1 MKKSILLFSSLVL
14 FISLSFAQNSEEP
27 LPAKNSYISF
37 KSVVYDFGTL
47 EYGAEA
53 KGEYTFKNISKETV
67 KLTNVKASCGCTG
80 TEWPREEIKKNKKET
95 ISVTYDTKR
104 VGKFHKTIYVYVD
117 KAENPIQLQIK
128 GTVLPKEGID
138 GQLQGTTKKNVKLVN
153 PQKKVKVNT
162 SQKQTKSDATKSK
175 DFQKGQNEV
184 KNTTEEK
191 EKRVPVKKES
201 IKKSKSVKSTNKVE
215 KTNNLNH

>member
-1 MKKSILLFSSLVL
+1 MKKSILLFSSIVL
-14 FISLSFAQNSEEP
+14 FISLSFAQNTEEP

-53 KGEYTFKNISKETV
+53 SGEYIFKNISKETV

-80 TEWPREEIKKNKKET
+80 TEWPREEIKKGKKGT
-95 ISVTYDTKR
+95 IAVTYDTKR

-128 GTVLPKEGID
+128 GTVLPKEGVTE
-138 GQLQGTTKKNVKLVN
+138 QPKTSSVKNTKAVDS
-153 PQKKVKVNT
+153 PEKVKIDA
-162 SQKQTKSDATKSK
+162 SPKQTKADASKSK
-175 DFQKGQNEV
+175 DFQKHEIEI
-184 KNTTEEK
+184 KNTTEPEEK
-191 EKRVPVKKES
+191 EETSVEEPVKKELTEKE
-201 IKKSKSVKSTNKVE
+201 IKIKSETKV
-215 KTNNLNH
+215 KTN